1 MFTKHLTAKTAA
13 AAAAV
18 LALGAAG
25 AAALPD
31 ASEDGLTTANEHANV
46 TVPQSDN
53 EHRADQSDD
62 EATTDDESTENTES
76 TEDTTENGAE
86 NGAEHP
92 DNHGGTVSELARTTD
107 AEGADKGALIASTAS
122 DGRSE
127 ARGESG
133 AHGQ

>member
-13 AAAAV
+13 AAAVV

-62 EATTDDESTENTES
+62 EATSGDESTENTES
-76 TEDTTENGAE
+76 TEDTTE

-122 DGRSE
+122 EGRSD
-127 ARGESG
+127 ARGESE